1 MSKDITLTYLE
12 QDIVKKALKRYIY
25 DRAEYAEENNYDSR
39 FKQNAKMEVEKSL
52 DILAKIVK

>member
-1 MSKDITLTYLE
+1 MNKDITLTYLE

-25 DRAEYAEENNYDSR
+25 DRQEYAKENDYDSR

-52 DILAKIVK
+52 DILEKIVK